1 MKNPFWIPIGSLL
14 LAGMASAALAETPA
28 TPKAQ
33 FAADSKKAL
42 TRYEEDKKLCN
53 DETTSGGRLQC
64 RRDARA
70 EYDKAIAT
78 AKAQMTALPKV
89 VDPKAAC
96 IDCGKVVAVTMTE
109 KEGEGSAAGIIAGGA
124 AGALLGHQLGGGV
137 GKDLATIAGAVGGAY
152 AGKKIEEKMKT
163 HKVWTVS
170 VQYANGSKHS
180 FHFKQDPGYQVGDEV
195 KNSGNTIV
203 RQ

>member
-1 MKNPFWIPIGSLL
+1 MKKQFWILMSGLL
-14 LAGMASAALAETPA
+14 LSGMALTAPADTPA

-53 DETTSGGRLQC
+53 DETTSSGRLQC

-70 EYDKAIAT
+70 EYDKAIAM

-89 VDPKAAC
+89 VEPKAAC
-96 IDCGKVVAVTMTE
+96 TDCGKVVAVTMTE
-109 KEGEGSAAGIIAGGA
+109 KEGEGTGVGIIAGGA

-137 GKDLATIAGAVGGAY
+137 GKDLATIAGAAGGAY
-152 AGKKIEEKMKT
+152 AGNKIEKKMKT

-180 FHFKQDPGYQVGDEV
+180 FYFNQDPGFKVGDEV